1 MLEAEEDNI
10 NNLQDTL
17 LQTSRPF
24 ASVSGL
30 TTYHSCWTF
39 TLGYTECQK
48 MTFEYTTHH
57 INRHSRCD
65 SDTFVLKHRC
75 HHSTHTNVSKQTGS
89 TDCALFAMAYLT
101 HLALGEVPTT
111 VTFCQAELRLQL
123 IKL

>member
-24 ASVSGL
+24 ASVFGL

-48 MTFEYTTHH
+48 MTFVYTTHH
-57 INRHSRCD
+57 IHPYQQ
-65 SDTFVLKHRC
+65 TLK
-75 HHSTHTNVSKQTGS
+75 
-89 TDCALFAMAYLT
+89 M
-101 HLALGEVPTT
+101 
-111 VTFCQAELRLQL
+111 
-123 IKL
+123 